1 MECLSNNDVSNIL
14 GNKSL
19 CNKILKSWN
28 NILRGKNKIILEEGN
43 IKKGNIFAFV
53 ILSCF
58 KSIYILNVRQL
69 IEI

>member
-19 CNKILKSWN
+19 CNKILKSWK

-43 IKKGNIFAFV
+43 IKKGNMVVDSGIMSDF
-53 ILSCF
+53 LSHLLLF
-58 KSIYILNVRQL
+58 P
-69 IEI
+69 